1 LYSRINSI
9 YFEWSA
15 KEPDPSPEG
24 YGPAGFGPNAGRQLV
39 KGYRNALEKTQGDEF
54 KRYLSPRIDLYLPV
68 MKNYT
73 GVDLKAIA
81 WQAMGKYGFEPAFS
95 KAVIEEVNS
104 LSDRASQDRG
114 PA

>member
-1 LYSRINSI
+1 
-9 YFEWSA
+9 
-15 KEPDPSPEG
+15 
-24 YGPAGFGPNAGRQLV
+24 
-39 KGYRNALEKTQGDEF
+39 
-54 KRYLSPRIDLYLPV
+54 